1 MENKPLK
8 RHPALIP
15 LSRDH
20 HAGLLLCWK
29 IRTGFKKNVA
39 EDRMAAYTVYF
50 FEEQLAPHFTLEE
63 KEIFSCLPREN
74 VLRQEAENQHTQ
86 LYGLAER
93 LRQAAED
100 KAELLHTFEQ
110 TLDKHIRFEER
121 QLFMHIQ
128 EELDEEQL
136 RALASRVEATHTEV
150 PEKWED
156 RFWE

>member
-1 MENKPLK
+1 MEHKPLK

-29 IRTGFKKNVA
+29 IRTGFKKSVA

-50 FEEQLAPHFTLEE
+50 FEHQLAPHFSLEE
-63 KEIFSCLPREN
+63 KEIFSCLPEED
-74 VLRQEAENQHTQ
+74 VLRKEAENQHIQ
-86 LYGLAER
+86 LYELTAR
-93 LRQAAED
+93 LRQASED
-100 KAELLHTFEQ
+100 KAMLLHTFEQ

-128 EELDEEQL
+128 GALNEEQL
-136 RALASRVEATHTEV
+136 TALGSRVEAAHTEV
-150 PEKWED
+150 PEQWDD